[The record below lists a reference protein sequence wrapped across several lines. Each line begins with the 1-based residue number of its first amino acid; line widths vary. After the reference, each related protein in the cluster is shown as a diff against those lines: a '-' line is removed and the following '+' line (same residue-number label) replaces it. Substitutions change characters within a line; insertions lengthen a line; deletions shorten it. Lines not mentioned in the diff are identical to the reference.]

1 MNNRKMLVSCIKN
14 TLEILQA
21 IDKTTMPRQDVS
33 ALAASINMGILTLH
47 MSDIDDD
54 EFDEL
59 YTYEDFYMMIE
70 QLNETTH

>member
-1 MNNRKMLVSCIKN
+1 MKNRKMLVSCIKN

-21 IDKTTMPRQDVS
+21 IDKTTIPKQDVS

-54 EFDEL
+54 EFNDL
-59 YTYEDFYMMIE
+59 YTLADFQIMIQ
-70 QLNETTH
+70 QLNDTTH